1 MSDISHYPIW
11 ICQSEDRAQLI
22 KDANEFVDDV
32 PYIKKM
38 FGVLANE
45 GKLSPRQEESLRT
58 VVACRSHCGEKFPQT
73 AESDYVGEI
82 GIKQCLSGWVFSSE
96 IVSDKAELKVVTKFV
111 TAEGNIIVYVG
122 PFATMSLEK
131 GTQIGVFAEIASHNI
146 SDGVKVTYI
155 HDPELIDTHHE

>member
-1 MSDISHYPIW
+1 MSDISHYAIW

-22 KDANEFVDDV
+22 EDANEFVDDV

-58 VVACRSHCGEKFPQT
+58 VVACRSHCGEKIPHM

-82 GIKQCLSGWVFSSE
+82 GTKQCLSGWVFSSE
-96 IVSDKAELKVVTKFV
+96 IVTDNAELKAIAKFV
-111 TAEGNIIVYVG
+111 TAEGNIIVYIG
-122 PFATMSLEK
+122 PFVTMSFEK
-131 GTQIGVFAEIASHNI
+131 GTQIGVFAEIASHDI

-155 HDPELIDTHHE
+155 HEPELIDTHHE